1 MRPSSPV
8 PSSPAVAADRNPN
21 GLPPKALFAGYVI
34 LCLLPLLL
42 AAIQGRPLRADL
54 GRELSGGLIMVA
66 YVMMLAQFVMSGR
79 FEALTGPT
87 GIDRVMRFHQVAS
100 WWILAAVIVHPL
112 LYSVNDLYPDPMR
125 ALASLHRRSF

>member
-1 MRPSSPV
+1 MGLQSSGRPGPGAGAV
-8 PSSPAVAADRNPN
+8 NRAPS
-21 GLPPKALFAGYVI
+21 GLPPKALFTGYVI

-42 AAIQGRPLRADL
+42 AAIQGRPLRSDL

-66 YVMMLAQFVMSGR
+66 YVMTLAQFVMSGR

-100 WWILAAVIVHPL
+100 YFILAAFVVHPL
-112 LYSVNDLYPDPMR
+112 LYSVVDLHPDPMK
-125 ALASLHRRSF
+125 AIGSL